1 MRLVR
6 LVLNESRYDGK
17 VFYRDPQAVF
27 FTVGLPLLYLFIFV
41 TIFGDD
47 VTRAYGLPVSVK
59 ASTVLVPGIVAIAIV
74 STAFQGL
81 TITMVQERE
90 RGMLKRLRSTPVPP
104 AAFIAGHVV
113 MTIATCVALT
123 VVLLVLGRAIW
134 GVQIPTDTLPA
145 LVLTVALGGGALCCV
160 AFAFTALVR
169 RGTAAGPMAAAAS
182 LTLFFI
188 SGNFFS
194 VENVPAWLRVTADV
208 FPVKHLNEA
217 LFTAL
222 YPGTS
227 GAGVEGLDLLVIAA
241 WGVVGLVIA
250 VRRFRWTPSSL
261 A

>member
-1 MRLVR
+1 
-6 LVLNESRYDGK
+6 
-17 VFYRDPQAVF
+17 
-27 FTVGLPLLYLFIFV
+27 
-41 TIFGDD
+41 
-47 VTRAYGLPVSVK
+47 
-59 ASTVLVPGIVAIAIV
+59 
-74 STAFQGL
+74 
-81 TITMVQERE
+81 
-90 RGMLKRLRSTPVPP
+90 
-104 AAFIAGHVV
+104 
-113 MTIATCVALT
+113 
-123 VVLLVLGRAIW
+123 
-134 GVQIPTDTLPA
+134 
-145 LVLTVALGGGALCCV
+145 
-160 AFAFTALVR
+160 VR

-227 GAGVEGLDLLVIAA
+227 GAGVEGLDLLVITA